1 MPAARLVATSLLV
14 AAATASS
21 FGASAQNAPTV
32 RVVGVVA
39 YVDAKSIIVKDRSG
53 EVVVMARA
61 PQMNVTEVMPL
72 NISAIK
78 PNSFIGVGAKPQPDG
93 TQRAVQVTVF
103 PESARGRGEGF
114 RPWSVVPEGTMT
126 NATVATLEGAPAA
139 VPGGRKL
146 VLKYK
151 DGEQTVIVPRGTPVM
166 TFRPGV
172 DASALVVPGAQVV
185 VTAEDKDGQP
195 TALRMLV
202 GRNGFAPPA

>member
-1 MPAARLVATSLLV
+1 
-14 AAATASS
+14 
-21 FGASAQNAPTV
+21 
-32 RVVGVVA
+32 
-39 YVDAKSIIVKDRSG
+39 
-53 EVVVMARA
+53 
-61 PQMNVTEVMPL
+61 
-72 NISAIK
+72 
-78 PNSFIGVGAKPQPDG
+78 
-93 TQRAVQVTVF
+93 
-103 PESARGRGEGF
+103 
-114 RPWSVVPEGTMT
+114 MT